1 VALYRHS
8 GGNTVSERPPDP
20 TVAND
25 PGGTYCPNA
34 PSGSMIL
41 KVDATRAFVS
51 YARSDEEFVLRLC
64 KDLRSSG
71 AAIWLDTLDIQA
83 GEKWD
88 QEIARGLS
96 ECGRMLVVLSPRSVA
111 SQNVLDEVG
120 YALSQK
126 RQIIPALIRDCE
138 VPYRLSR
145 IQYIDFRADYDK
157 GLRDTLL
164 ALGSPPGA
172 PAQPDRRVLVRVGI
186 AAAAAAAGALAW
198 VFFRSENPDS
208 FVESFRGVLVRY
220 VEGAPQG
227 FRDLGARKFEDWKP
241 SVALPGAK
249 SCRGFGYPDEPV
261 IECIVHRTNSELE
274 ATRKFEELIA
284 LSQTALPGWK
294 GARLNLFNAFLTSPD
309 DATVVGL
316 GVSKDADGY
325 DVELSVRPRSKK

>member
-1 VALYRHS
+1 
-8 GGNTVSERPPDP
+8 
-20 TVAND
+20 
-25 PGGTYCPNA
+25 
-34 PSGSMIL
+34 MIL
-41 KVDATRAFVS
+41 NVEDNRAFVS
-51 YARSDEEFVLRLC
+51 YARSDEEFVMRLC

-71 AAIWLDTLDIQA
+71 AAIWLDTLDIQP
-83 GEKWD
+83 GETWD

-120 YALSQK
+120 YALSKK

-164 ALGSPPGA
+164 ALGSPQGD
-172 PAQPDRRVLVRVGI
+172 PAQPDRRVLRRALVGVGV
-186 AAAAAAAGALAW
+186 AAAAAGALAW
-198 VFFRSENPDS
+198 ALLRSENPDT
-208 FVESFRGVLVRY
+208 FVDSFRGVLVRY

-274 ATRKFEELIA
+274 ATRKFEELMA

-294 GARLNLFNAFLTSPD
+294 GGRLNLFNAFLTSPD

-325 DVELSVRPRSKK
+325 DVELSVRPRSRK